1 MAFRQ
6 IFESDNTDE
15 LKIEELRALATRR
28 PEYLEFWERHVSV
41 REDFPRSLFY
51 RAFLELPGVG
61 RKTAQALYNAGF
73 RSIDQ
78 IRYSEL
84 SELQKVP
91 GVGPAL
97 AKKLTSG
104 VHRGESL

>member
-6 IFESDNTDE
+6 IVESDKTNE
-15 LKIEELRALATRR
+15 IKIEELRALATQR
-28 PEYLEFWERHVSV
+28 PEYLEFWELHVSV

-51 RAFLELPGVG
+51 QSFLELPGVG
-61 RKTAQALYNAGF
+61 RKTAQALYTAGF

-78 IRYSEL
+78 VRHSEL

-97 AKKLTSG
+97 AKK
-104 VHRGESL
+104 VRRGASL